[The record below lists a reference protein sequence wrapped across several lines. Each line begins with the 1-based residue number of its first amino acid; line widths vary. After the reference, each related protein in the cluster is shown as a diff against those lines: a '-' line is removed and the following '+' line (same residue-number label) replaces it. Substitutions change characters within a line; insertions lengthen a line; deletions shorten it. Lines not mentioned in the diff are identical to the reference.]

1 MIGFSQQSPFWDWT
15 RLPTPHYPFPKLL
28 EQKYISYALHGL
40 APIPIAVDF
49 CSSNSGLTTCTT
61 AASYQISQACKMT
74 ARFPLQRPK
83 MPSRPTMSRPRW
95 KKPPQSPGLMATIS
109 HGSYTSDSLEV
120 QDMFS
125 IFSKV
130 SRHPH
135 GMEDNGPKLVDL
147 LATSLGDHARKNSLA
162 SQGEGPLSVHL
173 QKKCMQWTI
182 PNLTF

>member
-1 MIGFSQQSPFWDWT
+1 
-15 RLPTPHYPFPKLL
+15 
-28 EQKYISYALHGL
+28 
-40 APIPIAVDF
+40 
-49 CSSNSGLTTCTT
+49 
-61 AASYQISQACKMT
+61 
-74 ARFPLQRPK
+74 
-83 MPSRPTMSRPRW
+83 
-95 KKPPQSPGLMATIS
+95 MATIS

-147 LATSLGDHARKNSLA
+147 LTTSLGDHARKNSLA